1 MNSKIKQFFV
11 GIGLVSAMGLGGAAV
26 AGAQGGSSPP
36 ANPPQ
41 AESAPES
48 GAPDEKEQKVT
59 GADADRAGKAAL
71 DATKGGKVIAVER
84 ETHDPN
90 EKPEPGEKE
99 TAKERSLDQNTAYS
113 VEVQTSDGKTADVAL
128 DSSFSVLDVEQDS
141 EGQEAPVR

>member
-11 GIGLVSAMGLGGAAV
+11 GIGVLSAMGFGGAAV
-26 AGAQGGSSPP
+26 AGAQNGSPP

-41 AESAPES
+41 AEAAPES
-48 GAPDEKEQKVT
+48 GASNETEQKVT

-71 DATKGGKVIAVER
+71 DATKGGKVISVER
-84 ETHDPN
+84 ETHNPN

-99 TAKERSLDQNTAYS
+99 TAKDRQIDQNTAYS
-113 VEVQTSDGKTADVAL
+113 VEVQTSDGKTSDVAL
-128 DSSFSVLDVEQDS
+128 DKSFSVLNVEQDS